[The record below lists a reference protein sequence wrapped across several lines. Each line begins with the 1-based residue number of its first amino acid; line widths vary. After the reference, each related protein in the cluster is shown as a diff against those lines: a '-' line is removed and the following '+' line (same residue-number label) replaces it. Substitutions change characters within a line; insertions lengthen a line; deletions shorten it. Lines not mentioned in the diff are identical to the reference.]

1 MLRLGL
7 PVGLALAGLAAGL
20 GVGMLTRPVPDADAQ
35 LQAPTAPAAGARDYL
50 RLNNQFVVPVLD
62 KGRVEAFVILS
73 LSLEVL
79 PGSSEAVYSRD
90 AKLRDAFLSAL
101 FEHSNAGGFRGNF
114 TASERMHAL
123 RLALLEAAQLVMGP
137 QITDVLIVDFVRQ
150 DA

>member
-1 MLRLGL
+1 MLRLLL
-7 PVGLALAGLAAGL
+7 PVGLGLAGLGAGL
-20 GVGMLTRPVPDADAQ
+20 GAGVLTRPASDPAAEVQAEA
-35 LQAPTAPAAGARDYL
+35 APTAGLRDYM

-62 KGRVEAFVILS
+62 QGRVEAFVILS

-79 PGSSEAVYSRD
+79 PGGSESIYSRE

-101 FEHSNAGGFRGNF
+101 FEHSNAGGFRGTF

-123 RLALLEAAQLVMGP
+123 RLALLEAAQGVMGA
-137 QITDVLIVDFVRQ
+137 QITDVLIVDLVRQ